1 MFDHAPHAPPHRHP
15 SPLDRLD
22 PRGRIVAAVVF
33 SIVVAVAQ
41 RFPTLVVAL
50 AAAAAASL
58 LARVS
63 WRGVL
68 RRLLPLNAF
77 MLLVLVLVPLEVEG
91 LPLATLGPLEFSRE
105 GLAVAARIAL
115 KANAIILAMAVLMGT
130 MDVTTLGHALHH
142 LYLPEKLIHL
152 LLFTVRYVDVLRR
165 EYGRLRAAMK
175 VRGFRPRISRHTYRS
190 FGYLVGMLLVRSV
203 DRSERIEAAMKCR
216 GFRGRFF
223 LLDHFAFTRRDV
235 PFAVASLAVL
245 VLLALAEWVH

>member
-1 MFDHAPHAPPHRHP
+1 
-15 SPLDRLD
+15 LDRLD
-22 PRGRIVAAVVF
+22 PRGRLVAAVVF

-50 AAAAAASL
+50 AAAAAAAV

-63 WRGVL
+63 WRAVL

-105 GLAVAARIAL
+105 GLAVAAGIAL
-115 KANAIILAMAVLMGT
+115 KANAIILALAVLVGT
-130 MDVTTLGHALHH
+130 MEITTLGHALHH

-245 VLLALAEWVH
+245 VLLAMAEWVHRT